1 VKNIPGITIKSD
13 IEDFSII
20 PFEQNV
26 Q

>member
-1 VKNIPGITIKSD
+1 KNIPGITIKSD

-20 PFEQNV
+20 PFEQDV

>member
-1 VKNIPGITIKSD
+1 GITIKSD